1 MPGQIASRQDGSR
14 VRCTGPNS
22 WETLSFFGGKR
33 EMSEENF
40 NNNDM
45 MINDEMV
52 AIPQKRTILRRRKYS
67 LV

>member
-1 MPGQIASRQDGSR
+1 MASRQDGSR

-33 EMSEENF
+33 EMSEDNF
-40 NNNDM
+40 DSKEDM
-45 MINDEMV
+45 MIEDEMV
-52 AIPQKRTILRRRKYS
+52 AFPQKRAILRKRKYS